1 MTTALHQE
9 LGFEVYPQ
17 DLEGFYI
24 WDEAVKVVEAL
35 GDGWRLPT
43 KKELELMYLEQE
55 EIGGFGAY
63 YYWSSSEYDEEIAW
77 LKCFY
82 TGGHGNAYKSIYNRV
97 RPVRN
102 LKPLK
107 EPIDKV
113 VSDKPSTWREEVE
126 DYEANKKLY
135 DRIADIELQLE
146 CCKDASNGKDL
157 LIMALEK
164 RIVDLEYQAFQYA
177 IKNERSPKAYV
188 EKCDDGSF
196 NVCFGVFQRKYVPIK
211 TRRKNEFR
219 RNF

>member
-1 MTTALHQE
+1 MLNIEIYHK
-9 LGFEVYPQ
+9 
-17 DLEGFYI
+17 DLDGSYS
-24 WDEAVKVVEAL
+24 WDKAIKVVEAL

-43 KKELELMYLEQE
+43 KDELNQMYLEQE
-55 EIGGFGAY
+55 NIGGFGAY
-63 YYWSSSEYDEEIAW
+63 YYWSSSEYDADNAW
-77 LKCFY
+77 NQYFSN
-82 TGGHGNAYKSIYNRV
+82 GNQSSYNKDFNFRV